1 MSQFIGKGAKRRY
14 QSKQAAT
21 HRKKACLAT
30 ALQQLKDISAQ
41 VKPVWEKIPL
51 RIAAKS

>member
-1 MSQFIGKGAKRRY
+1 MSRFTGKGAKGRY
-14 QSKQAAT
+14 PGMQAAT

-41 VKPVWEKIPL
+41 IKPVWEKIPL
-51 RIAAKS
+51 HIAAKS